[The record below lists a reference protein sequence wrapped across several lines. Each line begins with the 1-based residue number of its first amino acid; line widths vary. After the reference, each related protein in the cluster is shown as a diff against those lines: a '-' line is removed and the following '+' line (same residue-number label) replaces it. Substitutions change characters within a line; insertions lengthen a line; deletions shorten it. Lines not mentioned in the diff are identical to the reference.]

1 MTKEK
6 LIFYGVIIFSIFAIF
21 ACTMFDVQEPVEEF
35 FDYNTATSKI
45 SRYEFSGQAF
55 HDEDGSISVSPGQ
68 DFRIRFYLDNP
79 QNFSFA
85 RGSNLETDL
94 DDEVSVFQ
102 DGSEVIEVDYPAD
115 FLTEGKNVSPRITLY
130 HPVSHVDFG
139 TYGEL
144 NLVCNSRPPAI
155 SSAEILIDSG
165 EYVILFRAPD
175 FSLPDSA
182 DIKYFY
188 VNEKKLEVDPAASV
202 ISQVDSFSPSVYS
215 AGANYDFAYRTGIPS
230 SAEKNFSIG
239 WMDSS
244 TLKSEETILHGTP
257 QAVFYDIIFNANR
270 PSSAPAT
277 TGVLNLPQNDSVQ
290 AGNSFTIPSAEPS
303 LSGYTFAGY
312 ATSANG
318 SVTYSAGQTI
328 SVSGNMELFA
338 VWSSV
343 KTLSGNVTVSSVIQ
357 ALQDN
362 SEVEWT
368 LQSGNNSVSSS
379 IQVSSGKTL
388 TIKGTNTGETLKQV
402 SFSGGI
408 KILEVQSG
416 GKLILDGVTID
427 GTSYNNSTAIYCS
440 GGEVVIR
447 NSTIT
452 NMENAN
458 ANNAGAIFITGGG
471 TVTMESGTITACG
484 GNQIVGIV
492 SVGTSSPAVNVE
504 NGKFVMSG
512 GQIVSCGDANS
523 ESVIFVSSG
532 GIFEMS
538 GGVIKDNTVSSSGF
552 VVSGS
557 GTFNK
562 TGGANCTDTINSSL
576 NGSH

>member
-21 ACTMFDVQEPVEEF
+21 SCTMFDVQEPVEEF

-55 HDEDGSISVSPGQ
+55 HDEDGSISVLPGQ

-115 FLTEGKNVSPRITLY
+115 FLTEGKIISPRITLY
-130 HPVSHVDFG
+130 HPVSHADFG
-139 TYGEL
+139 TYDGL

-155 SSAEILIDSG
+155 SSAEVAVDSG
-165 EYVILFRAPD
+165 EYVILFSAP
-175 FSLPDSA
+175 SSA
-182 DIKYFY
+182 RLLNDASDITKFYF
-188 VNEKKLEVDPAASV
+188 NEKTVSV
-202 ISQVDSFSPSVYS
+202 SVDSSGAIQGLPSASGFSSS
-215 AGANYDFAYRTGIPS
+215 YDFAYWTGVNE
-230 SAEKNFSIG
+230 SAGAQNFSIG
-239 WMDSS
+239 WVDRYGV
-244 TLKSEETILHGTP
+244 KSAGMNPSAQNFVISFSENIPSGVSVSASGIPSGGTFM
-257 QAVFYDIIFNANR
+257 QGAD
-270 PSSAPAT
+270 
-277 TGVLNLPQNDSVQ
+277 
-290 AGNSFTIPSAEPS
+290 FTIPSAVPT
-303 LSGYTFAGY
+303 LAGYSFAGY

-328 SVSGNMELFA
+328 SVSGDMELFA

-416 GKLILDGVTID
+416 GKLILDGITID

-447 NSTIT
+447 NSTIK